1 MINLINS
8 NIERI
13 RRSKL
18 RYIFPIV
25 IFLTILTIIY
35 NYLKINDVNNIIIVE
50 DLVLKSG
57 VIIGFIYAIMVN
69 FFIGEEY
76 TNGTIRNKMILGY
89 SRSKIYLAN
98 LITLISIALICYIL
112 YIIIIFCLGIPLFGN
127 IISSFNDVLI
137 KLIDLA
143 FIIIAYISIYTF
155 ICQIISN
162 QVITIS
168 LCLLIMILQI
178 FSSLLF
184 ITKLEDSEYYDT
196 YISKNTKVVY
206 ETMINIMPVGQAY
219 EIKNGRT
226 LPEDS
231 FEILWVYSS
240 ITSSILTIIGIIIF
254 KRKDRN

>member
-18 RYIFPIV
+18 KYIFLIV
-25 IFLTILTIIY
+25 IFLAILTIIY
-35 NYLKINDVNNIIIVE
+35 NYLKINSINNIIIVE
-50 DLVLKSG
+50 DLVLNCG
-57 VIIGFIYAIMVN
+57 VVIGFICAIMVN

-76 TNGTIRNKMILGY
+76 TDGTIRNKIILGY
-89 SRSKIYLAN
+89 SRYKIYLAN
-98 LITLISIALICYIL
+98 LITLISIALICYLI
-112 YIIIIFCLGIPLFGN
+112 YVGIIFGLGIPIFGN
-127 IISSFNDVLI
+127 IISSFNDVI
-137 KLIDLA
+137 IRLIDLT

-155 ICQIISN
+155 ISQLINN

-184 ITKLEDSEYYDT
+184 VTKLEDSEYYDT
-196 YISKNTKVVY
+196 YIPENTKVIY

-231 FEILWVYSS
+231 FEILWIYSS
-240 ITSSILTIIGIIIF
+240 ITSSILTIIGLIIF
-254 KRKDRN
+254 KRKDIN